1 MKLSYFTMP
10 LHPPERDYAQTLKE
24 DREAILLADRLG
36 FAEAFVGEHV
46 TDRAE
51 TVTSCLMFL
60 ASLAHDTRNIVLG
73 SGTVNMSLNHPA
85 IIAGQVAM
93 IDNLLEG
100 RFLFGISPGALKS
113 DAEALG
119 ILNED
124 RNAMFLESINHVL
137 AIWST
142 DPPYR
147 LKGRYWNVTTEE
159 TLIEEIGQGVIVTPY
174 QKPHP
179 PIVVTVVAPFSRG
192 VSEAAARGWEPIS
205 ANFLMPEWVAS
216 HWPGYVEG
224 CARAG
229 RPADPANWRVAK
241 SVFVADDPAAARAY
255 GLEDA
260 NSPYRFYYK
269 QLMRKLIAAGRSNLF
284 KHDPSMRDEEVTL
297 DYVVD
302 RLVIAGTVDSVVEQ
316 LLAFR
321 ERTGDFGTL
330 VYAGHDWV
338 DPALARRSMALMAE
352 EIMPRLNEALASSPA
367 AAE

>member
-1 MKLSYFTMP
+1 MKLGYFTMP
-10 LHPPERDYAQTLKE
+10 LHPPERNYAETLKE

-60 ASLAHDTRNIVLG
+60 ASLAHDTKRIVLG

-93 IDNLLEG
+93 LDNILEG

-119 ILNED
+119 LLDKD
-124 RNAMFLESINHVL
+124 RNEMFVESINHVL

-147 LKGRYWNVTTEE
+147 LTGKYWNVTTEQ
-159 TLIEEIGQGVIVTPY
+159 TLIAEIGQGVIVTPF

-179 PIVVTVVAPFSRG
+179 PIVVTVVAPFSKG
-192 VSEAAARGWEPIS
+192 VTEAAARGWDPIS

-216 HWPGYVEG
+216 HWPKYVEG
-224 CARAG
+224 CGRAR
-229 RPADPANWRVAK
+229 RRADPANWRVAK
-241 SVFVADDPAAARAY
+241 SVFVADDEATARDYAI
-255 GLEDA
+255 ENA

-269 QLMRKLIAAGRSNLF
+269 QLMHKLVSAGRSNLF
-284 KHDPSMRDEEVTL
+284 KHDPSMRDEDVTL
-297 DYVVD
+297 DYAVD
-302 RLVIAGTVDSVVEQ
+302 RLVIAGTVESVVDQ

-321 ERTGDFGTL
+321 ERIGDFGTL
-330 VYAGHDWV
+330 IYAGHDWV
-338 DPALARRSMALMAE
+338 DPILAKRSMTLMAE
-352 EIMPRLNEALASSPA
+352 EVMPRLNEELTRGA
-367 AAE
+367 AVA

>member
-10 LHPPERDYAQTLKE
+10 LHPPERNYAQTLKE

-60 ASLAHDTRNIVLG
+60 ASLAHETTNIVLG

-159 TLIEEIGQGVIVTPY
+159 TLIAEIGQGVIVTPY

-216 HWPGYVEG
+216 HWPKYVEG

-229 RPADPANWRVAK
+229 RPADPANWRIAK
-241 SVFVADDPAAARAY
+241 SVFVAEDDATARDY
-255 GLEDA
+255 GLEAAD
-260 NSPYRFYYK
+260 SPYRFYYK

-284 KHDPSMRDEEVTL
+284 KHDPGMRDEEVTL

-302 RLVIAGTVDSVVEQ
+302 RLVIAGTVESVVEQ
-316 LLAFR
+316 ILAFR
-321 ERTGDFGTL
+321 EQTGDFGTL

-338 DPALARRSMALMAE
+338 DPALAGRSMTLMAE
-352 EIMPRLNEALASSPA
+352 EVMPRLNEALALSPA

>member
-60 ASLAHDTRNIVLG
+60 ASLAHDTKRIVLG

-93 IDNLLEG
+93 IDNMLEG
-100 RFLFGISPGALKS
+100 RFIFGISPGALKS

-119 ILNED
+119 ILDAD
-124 RNAMFLESINHVL
+124 RNEMFVESINHVL

-147 LKGRYWNVTTEE
+147 LKGKYWNVTTEQ
-159 TLIEEIGQGVIVTPY
+159 TLIAEIGQGVIVTPY

-179 PIVVTVVAPFSRG
+179 PIVVTVVAPFSKG
-192 VSEAAARGWEPIS
+192 VTEAAARGWEPIS
-205 ANFLMPEWVAS
+205 ENFLMPEWVAS
-216 HWPGYVEG
+216 HWPKYVEG
-224 CARAG
+224 CERAG
-229 RPADPANWRVAK
+229 RPADPVNWRVAK
-241 SVFVADDPAAARAY
+241 SIFVAQDQATARAY
-255 GLEDA
+255 GLEA
-260 NSPYRFYYK
+260 ENSPYRFYYK
-269 QLMRKLIAAGRSNLF
+269 QLMQKLIAAGRSNLF
-284 KHDPSMRDEEVTL
+284 KHDQSMRDEEVTL
-297 DYVVD
+297 DYAVD
-302 RLVIAGTVDSVVEQ
+302 RLVIAGTVDSVVDQ

-321 ERTGDFGTL
+321 EQTGEFGTL
-330 VYAGHDWV
+330 IYAGHDWV
-338 DPALARRSMALMAE
+338 DAGLSKRSMELMANE
-352 EIMPRLNEALASSPA
+352 VMPRLNERLGSSSA

>member
-60 ASLAHDTRNIVLG
+60 ASLAHDTKQIVLG

-93 IDNLLEG
+93 LDNILEG
-100 RFLFGISPGALKS
+100 RFIFGISPGALKS

-119 ILNED
+119 ILDED
-124 RNAMFLESINHVL
+124 RNEMFLESINHVL

-147 LKGRYWNVTTEE
+147 LKGKYWNVTTEE
-159 TLIEEIGQGVIVTPY
+159 TLIKEIGQGVIVPPY

-179 PIVVTVVAPFSRG
+179 PIVVTVVAPFSKG
-192 VSEAAARGWEPIS
+192 VTEAAARGWDPIS

-216 HWPGYVEG
+216 HWPKYVEG
-224 CARAG
+224 CERVG

-241 SVFVADDPAAARAY
+241 SIFVAEDEAAARAY
-255 GLEDA
+255 ALEDR
-260 NSPYRFYYK
+260 NSPYRFYYQ
-269 QLMRKLIAAGRSNLF
+269 QLMHKLIAAGRSNLF
-284 KHDPSMRDEEVTL
+284 KHDQSMRDEEVTL
-297 DYVVD
+297 DYVTD
-302 RLVIAGTVDSVVEQ
+302 RLVIAGTVDSVVDQ
-316 LLAFR
+316 LLAFH
-321 ERTGDFGTL
+321 EQTGDFGTL
-330 VYAGHDWV
+330 IYAGHDWV
-338 DPALARRSMALMAE
+338 DAGLSKRSMELMANE
-352 EIMPRLNEALASSPA
+352 VMPKLNEALGTSSA

>member
-1 MKLSYFTMP
+1 MKLGYFTMP
-10 LHPPERDYAQTLKE
+10 LHPPERNYAETLKE

-51 TVTSCLMFL
+51 TITSCLMFL
-60 ASLAHDTRNIVLG
+60 ASLAHDTERIVLG

-93 IDNLLEG
+93 VDNILEG

-119 ILNED
+119 ILDKD
-124 RNAMFLESINHVL
+124 RNEMFVESIDHVL
-137 AIWST
+137 ALWTT

-147 LKGRYWNVTTEE
+147 LRGKYWTITTEQS
-159 TLIEEIGQGVIVTPY
+159 LIPEIGQGVIVRPF

-179 PIVVTVVAPFSRG
+179 PIVVTVVAPYSKG
-192 VSEAAARGWEPIS
+192 VTAAAARGWDPIS
-205 ANFLMPEWVAS
+205 ANFLMPEWVAT
-216 HWPGYVEG
+216 HWPNYAEG
-224 CARAG
+224 CASAG
-229 RPADPANWRVAK
+229 RKADPANWRVAK
-241 SVFVADDPAAARAY
+241 SVFVADDEATARAY
-255 GLEDA
+255 ALEDA
-260 NSPYRFYYK
+260 NSPYRFYYG
-269 QLMRKLIAAGRSNLF
+269 QLMRKLVSAGRSNLF

-297 DYVVD
+297 DYVTD
-302 RLVIAGTVDSVVEQ
+302 RLVIAGTVESVVAQ

-321 ERTGDFGTL
+321 ERIGDFGTL

-338 DPALARRSMALMAE
+338 DPALARRSMALMANE
-352 EIMPRLNEALASSPA
+352 VMPRLNEELAAGA
-367 AAE
+367 AAAQ

>member
-10 LHPPERDYAQTLKE
+10 LHPPERNYAETLKE
-24 DREAILLADRLG
+24 DREAILLADELG

-60 ASLAHDTRNIVLG
+60 ASLAHHTKDIVLG
-73 SGTVNMSLNHPA
+73 SGTVNMSLNHPT

-147 LKGRYWNVTTEE
+147 LKGKYWNVTTEE

-192 VSEAAARGWEPIS
+192 VTEAAARGWEPIS

-216 HWPGYVEG
+216 HWPKYVEG
-224 CARAG
+224 CERMG
-229 RPADPANWRVAK
+229 RPANPANWRVAK
-241 SVFVADDPAAARAY
+241 SIFVADDEATAKAY
-255 GLEDA
+255 GLEA
-260 NSPYRFYYK
+260 GNSPYRFYYK

-284 KHDPSMRDEEVTL
+284 KHDQSMTDEQVTL

-302 RLVIAGTVDSVVEQ
+302 RLVIAGTVESVVEQ
-316 LLAFR
+316 ILAFR
-321 ERTGDFGTL
+321 ARTGDFGTL
-330 VYAGHDWV
+330 IYAGHDWV
-338 DPALARRSMALMAE
+338 DAALSRRSMELMAE
-352 EIMPRLNEALASSPA
+352 EVMPRLNEALAKSPA